1 MNKNELINYWR
12 KNLTLPNDLTKDE
25 ILNFWTVGDKP
36 YTVRVENVKKYS
48 EIFKLRTLIETGTYY
63 GEMVQVMINQFDK
76 IISVELDEKLFN
88 AAAAKFSDSPHVT
101 IVHGDSGK
109 VLPKILENIS
119 VPCLFWLDGHYIP
132 GTNDTAR
139 GDLDTPIMQEL
150 DYILTHP
157 IKEHVILIDDARCFI
172 GPNPVLNDY
181 PTIQELEN
189 YINNKRPDL
198 FFEVKDDIIRI
209 HKHELFID

>member
-1 MNKNELINYWR
+1 MNEKELINYWR
-12 KNLTLPNDLTKDE
+12 KNLTLPNALTIDE
-25 ILNFWTVGDKP
+25 IMNFWSVEDKP
-36 YTVRVENVKKYS
+36 YTVRVETVKKYS
-48 EIFKLRTLIETGTYY
+48 EIFNLRVLIETGTYY
-63 GEMVQVMINQFDK
+63 GEMVRVMINQFDK

-119 VPCLFWLDGHYIP
+119 EPCLFWLDGHYVP
-132 GTNDTAR
+132 GTDNER
-139 GDLDTPIMQEL
+139 GELDTPIMQEL

-181 PTIQELEN
+181 PTIQELED

-209 HKHELFID
+209 HKPGLFIG